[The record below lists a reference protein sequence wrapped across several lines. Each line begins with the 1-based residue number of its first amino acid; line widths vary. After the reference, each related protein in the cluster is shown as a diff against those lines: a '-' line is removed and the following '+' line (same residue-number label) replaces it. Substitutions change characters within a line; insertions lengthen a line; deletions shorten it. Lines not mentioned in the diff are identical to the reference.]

1 VKHHLYVSVIVSRA
15 DDALYYAKENRRN
28 RLFFYEDLLCEGVF
42 TEKVDSGD
50 DLELFSFYP

>member
-1 VKHHLYVSVIVSRA
+1 MSVIVSRA